1 MEKKK
6 KKKRMAP
13 QEHHSSKGE
22 RSDQVAAFSGG
33 VDSTGGRFKWGEVQQ
48 RVENVW
54 AWQGEP
60 DKTGML
66 GKESYIGT
74 DHFIS
79 SSKDY
84 RMRLNRTLWHSQ
96 IILLPEEVSRDR
108 EG

>member
-1 MEKKK
+1 
-6 KKKRMAP
+6 
-13 QEHHSSKGE
+13 
-22 RSDQVAAFSGG
+22 
-33 VDSTGGRFKWGEVQQ
+33 
-48 RVENVW
+48 
-54 AWQGEP
+54 
-60 DKTGML
+60 ML